1 MIPNFRP
8 IHLAFEKTSSCISLK
23 HIATITIP
31 RSKYKVHNA
40 LIRLALNP
48 SYSIIIDAALLLME
62 AI

>member
-40 LIRLALNP
+40 ALPPLSVPKVFFPGTKSPNP
-48 SYSIIIDAALLLME
+48 E
-62 AI
+62 